1 MNILICTPGRFL
13 QHITESPN
21 FNADNMQIL
30 VLDEADE
37 ILSKG
42 FE

>member
-1 MNILICTPGRFL
+1 M
-13 QHITESPN
+13 
-21 FNADNMQIL
+21 L

-42 FE
+42 FESTLEEIFTYINLGLT